1 LYEIDSAGLPQI
13 SQEGVDIINAVF
25 AGLIVPGQFDRNTPI
40 PKNIETDVKDLIKMF
55 DLKNAPPG
63 FEDIRFPGSEEEEK
77 YDPSTDPTLNGDDF
91 NQGDFGPTTD
101 DFDPTAVAL
110 TDGSLQQELALGMQN
125 AVDEMRERVG
135 QSIEQIMLEQVNN
148 QPDGLGP
155 CTTVDCLL
163 RASVEAARIFIFE
176 KQMQ

>member
-1 LYEIDSAGLPQI
+1 
-13 SQEGVDIINAVF
+13 
-25 AGLIVPGQFDRNTPI
+25 
-40 PKNIETDVKDLIKMF
+40 MF

-176 KQMQ
+176 KQMQQQNNDMNDYHGSGDHHDNYDNYDDNYEKGQKSGDC